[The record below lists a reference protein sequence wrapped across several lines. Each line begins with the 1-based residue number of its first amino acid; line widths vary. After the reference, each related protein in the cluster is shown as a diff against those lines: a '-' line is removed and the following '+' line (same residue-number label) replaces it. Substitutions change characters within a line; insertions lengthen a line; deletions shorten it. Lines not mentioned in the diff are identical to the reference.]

1 MAKKSA
7 HIEGLIEQGVKVE
20 DDQPDIQLV
29 SQTDLAS
36 AASDEKFMHEDVTVV
51 IMPTTDPNAPPY
63 AVISVNGDRP
73 VVIARNNPTRV
84 KRKVLEVLAR
94 MKETRWLQSVPEGYT
109 GQIDMGSLRGHTGFA
124 YPFTVLED
132 KNPKGAAWLA
142 NIMAEP
148 S

>member
-1 MAKKSA
+1 
-7 HIEGLIEQGVKVE
+7 
-20 DDQPDIQLV
+20 
-29 SQTDLAS
+29 
-36 AASDEKFMHEDVTVV
+36 
-51 IMPTTDPNAPPY
+51 
-63 AVISVNGDRP
+63 